1 MEPEDFRDLLASVID
16 VPGSLLR
23 WDQHRG
29 PFFKSLLS
37 PTASL
42 EKKPSS
48 RKSQVLVVCA
58 FNPSTRE
65 AEEAG
70 SFCEFE
76 AKPGHCSEIRTAR
89 VM

>member
-16 VPGSLLR
+16 VPDSLLR

-42 EKKPSS
+42 EKKSSS